1 MDDLFREIVAVV
13 GTVEFLK
20 NFIKLEKNKWIWA
33 IVTVFVSV
41 IYSLPFMTEEVF
53 NAILLITGSTLFY
66 NTVLQTFQKKVLGE

>member
-1 MDDLFREIVAVV
+1 MDNLFKEIVAVV

-33 IVTVFVSV
+33 LVTVFVSV

-53 NAILLITGSTLFY
+53 NAILLVTGSTLFY
-66 NTVLQTFQKKVLGE
+66 DAVYQTFKKKVLGE